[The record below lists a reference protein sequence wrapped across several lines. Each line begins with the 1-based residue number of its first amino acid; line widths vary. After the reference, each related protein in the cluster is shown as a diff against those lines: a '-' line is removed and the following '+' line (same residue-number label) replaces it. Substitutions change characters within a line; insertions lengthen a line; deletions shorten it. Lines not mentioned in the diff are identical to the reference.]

1 MMYWLAGF
9 SDASTIAQFDDKN
22 VEHMFKEVEEH
33 ELAGVRCLA
42 KLAWIGQNRYMI
54 DLKEGEKAILFR
66 RHTAKVGGEDEVT
79 YYGLGIEGK
88 FTMLIDP
95 SGNVEFE

>member
-22 VEHMFKEVEEH
+22 VEHLFKEVEEH
-33 ELAGVRCLA
+33 ELAGVRYLA
-42 KLAWIGQNRYMI
+42 KLAWIGQNTYI
-54 DLKEGEKAILFR
+54 VDLKEGEKAILFR
-66 RHTAKVGGEDEVT
+66 RHTVKMGGKDEVT
-79 YYGLGIEGK
+79 CYGLGIEGR

-95 SGNVEFE
+95 NGNVGFE